1 MQRSQSDDE
10 ARHVDLRTNR
20 LICEATRIDVTDGL
34 FVHQGAAPTQPL
46 PRTHAWQ
53 ILPEGPYSQALG

>member
-1 MQRSQSDDE
+1 MSVS
-10 ARHVDLRTNR
+10 RTNR